1 MYIHECMQKTYG
13 IRTQSRL
20 SYFTQLFQKNSIEI
34 CLVIAALFI
43 YFVLHKYSC
52 GSQVGT
58 GGYVHS
64 DLCQVLE
71 VDNLT
76 QRPGQLV
83 PGQNPLVLK
92 HVYLDR
98 PEHWVDGWCVCHTT
112 VRHFTGRH
120 VAHARGGQSQF
131 IILRHSVTQTLPQTT
146 ESLQEMGGEEVGGEE
161 MR

>member
-1 MYIHECMQKTYG
+1 MSACRKQHG

-20 SYFTQLFQKNSIEI
+20 SYLTQWFQKNSIEI

-43 YFVLHKYSC
+43 YFVKY
-52 GSQVGT
+52 QVGN

-98 PEHWVDGWCVCHTT
+98 PEHWVDG
-112 VRHFTGRH
+112 
-120 VAHARGGQSQF
+120 
-131 IILRHSVTQTLPQTT
+131 
-146 ESLQEMGGEEVGGEE
+146 
-161 MR
+161 